1 MKKIISKI
9 SIVLMVAVAVAVWF
23 AWSFVDIN
31 SHNNP
36 ADTDYKDYSNGN
48 AIIMVSELFN

>member
-1 MKKIISKI
+1 MKKIISKVL
-9 SIVLMVAVAVAVWF
+9 IVLMVAVAVWF

-36 ADTDYKDYSNGN
+36 ADSDYEDYSNGN
-48 AIIMVSELFN
+48 VIIMVSELFN

>member
-1 MKKIISKI
+1 MKKIILKV
-9 SIVLMVAVAVAVWF
+9 SIVLTVAVVVWF
-23 AWSFVDIN
+23 TWSFIDVN

-36 ADTDYKDYSNGN
+36 ADSNYKDYSNGN

>member
-1 MKKIISKI
+1 MKKIISEV
-9 SIVLMVAVAVAVWF
+9 SSVLMVAVAVWF
-23 AWSFVDIN
+23 VWSFVDIN

-36 ADTDYKDYSNGN
+36 TDSDYKHYSNGN

>member
-1 MKKIISKI
+1 MKKIISKV
-9 SIVLMVAVAVAVWF
+9 STVLLTAVVIWF

-36 ADTDYKDYSNGN
+36 ADTDYEDYSNGN

>member
-1 MKKIISKI
+1 MKKIISKV
-9 SIVLMVAVAVAVWF
+9 SFVLMVAVAVWF
-23 AWSFVDIN
+23 AWSFIDIN

-36 ADTDYKDYSNGN
+36 ADSDYEDYSNGN

>member
-1 MKKIISKI
+1 MKKIISKVL
-9 SIVLMVAVAVAVWF
+9 IVLMVVVIVWF
-23 AWSFVDIN
+23 AWSFIDIN

-36 ADTDYKDYSNGN
+36 ADSDYEDYSNGN

>member
-1 MKKIISKI
+1 MKKIISKVL
-9 SIVLMVAVAVAVWF
+9 IVLMVTVAVWF
-23 AWSFVDIN
+23 AWSLIDIN

-36 ADTDYKDYSNGN
+36 ADTDYEDYSNGN

>member
-1 MKKIISKI
+1 MKKIISKAL
-9 SIVLMVAVAVAVWF
+9 IVLMVTVAVWF
-23 AWSFVDIN
+23 AWSFIDIN

-36 ADTDYKDYSNGN
+36 ADSDYEDYSNGN

>member
-1 MKKIISKI
+1 MKKIISKVL
-9 SIVLMVAVAVAVWF
+9 IVLMVADAVWF
-23 AWSFVDIN
+23 AWSFIEIN

-36 ADTDYKDYSNGN
+36 ADSDYEDYSNGN

>member
-1 MKKIISKI
+1 MKKIISKV
-9 SIVLMVAVAVAVWF
+9 SIVLMVTVAVWF
-23 AWSFVDIN
+23 AWSFIDIN

-36 ADTDYKDYSNGN
+36 ADSDYEDYSNVN